1 MTFTPKR
8 FQSPPPPITRAHVP
22 LSRLQQ
28 QVAAIVTGQRNARLL
43 AEAAEHTHSPSDR
56 LAYQLDAWLVRH
68 PDAPVAQISDYPAWA
83 AEMAARE
90 TANRAARAARKETT

>member
-8 FQSPPPPITRAHVP
+8 FQSPPPPITRADVR
-22 LSRLQQ
+22 LSTLRE
-28 QVAAIVTGQRNARLL
+28 QVAAIVAGQRNARIL
-43 AEAAEHTHSPSDR
+43 AEAAEHSHSPSDR